1 MKTYLELI
9 QLPTF
14 EERFEYLKCFGS
26 PSEVTFGDKRV
37 LNQMLYQSPQ
47 WRRARQQVIIRDQG
61 CDLGMVDRPIQKP
74 NKIIIHHLNPLTIQQ
89 VTEHDPCIF
98 DLNNLICVSHL
109 THEAIHYS
117 DISLLIPSK
126 PNKRSKG
133 DTKLW

>member
-26 PSEVTFGDKRV
+26 PSEVTFGDKRI

-61 CDLGMVDRPIQKP
+61 CDLGIEDRPIQKP

-89 VTEHDPCIF
+89 VTEHDPSVF

-117 DISLLIPSK
+117 DMSLLMPSK
-126 PNKRSKG
+126 PNERRKG

>member
-1 MKTYLELI
+1 MKSYLELI

-26 PSEVTFGDKRV
+26 PSEVTFGDKRI
-37 LNQMLYQSPQ
+37 LNQMIYKSPQ
-47 WRRARQQVIIRDQG
+47 WVRLRQQVIIRDQG
-61 CDLGMVDRPIQKP
+61 CDLGIEDRPIQKP
-74 NKIIIHHLNPLTIQQ
+74 NKIIIHHINPLTIQQ
-89 VTEHDPCIF
+89 VMDHDPCIF

-117 DISLLIPSK
+117 DISLLIPSE
-126 PNKRSKG
+126 PNERQKG

>member
-26 PSEVTFGDKRV
+26 PSEVTFGDKRI
-37 LNQMLYQSPQ
+37 LNQMLYKSPQ
-47 WRRARQQVIIRDQG
+47 WARVRQLVIIRDQG
-61 CDLGMVDRPIQKP
+61 CDLCIEDRPIQKP

-89 VTEHDPCIF
+89 VMDHDPCIF
-98 DLNNLICVSHL
+98 DLNNLVCVSHL

-117 DISLLIPSK
+117 DMSLLIPSK
-126 PNKRSKG
+126 PNERSKG

>member
-26 PSEVTFGDKRV
+26 PSEVTFGDKRI
-37 LNQMLYQSPQ
+37 LNQMLYKSPQ
-47 WRRARQQVIIRDQG
+47 WARVRQQVIIRDQG
-61 CDLGMVDRPIQKP
+61 CDLGIVDRPIQKP
-74 NKIIIHHLNPLTIQQ
+74 NKIIIHHLNPLTIRQ
-89 VTEHDPCIF
+89 VMDHDPCIF
-98 DLNNLICVSHL
+98 DLNNLICVSHI

-117 DISLLIPSK
+117 DVSLLVPSK
-126 PNKRSKG
+126 PNERRKG

>member
-26 PSEVTFGDKRV
+26 PSEVTFGDKRI
-37 LNQMLYQSPQ
+37 LNQMLYKSPQ
-47 WRRARQQVIIRDQG
+47 WARVRQQVIIRDQG
-61 CDLGMVDRPIQKP
+61 CDLAIVDRPIQKP

-89 VTEHDPCIF
+89 VMDHDPCIC

-117 DISLLIPSK
+117 DMSLLVPSK
-126 PNKRSKG
+126 PNERRKG
-133 DTKLW
+133 DTNLW